1 MPLRIAVVPASTK
14 AGRETIR
21 QLLEAESKPFVRGI
35 YRDPSKAPSDFAEN
49 PNFEAVKGDVGTGAG
64 LDFSSA
70 DAVFYVPPPTYD
82 GTDQGEW
89 ATRSAENVKKAIHD
103 AASVKRLLLFSA
115 LGAQHDHGIGL
126 LCLNHISEVILKDA
140 AQEVV
145 IVRPGFFYDEFAH
158 ALEEAR
164 ADPPF
169 FHSWITPV
177 DHKIPMVSLK
187 DIAKACANALLV
199 GSGKPSPYVFKLFGP
214 RHYSALDIKEGLEQ
228 ATGREVELKAV
239 ERDQL
244 AGFFGQQIPQAHVQE
259 FVGMVTACLPGGII
273 EGDYEYDES
282 TVRGDTELVD
292 TLRELA
298 AK

>member
-1 MPLRIAVVPASTK
+1 MALRIAVVPASTK

-35 YRDPSKAPSDFAEN
+35 YRDPSKAPSDFAQN
-49 PNFEAVKGDVGTGAG
+49 PNFEAVKGDVGAGAG

-70 DAVFYVPPPTYD
+70 DAVFYIPPPTYD

-89 ATRSAENVKKAIHD
+89 ATRCAENVKRAIRD

-126 LCLNHISEVILKDA
+126 LRLNHISETILRDA
-140 AQEVV
+140 AQEV
-145 IVRPGFFYDEFAH
+145 IMVRPGFFYDEFAH

-164 ADPPF
+164 ADPPA

-187 DIAKACANALLV
+187 DIAKACANNLLV
-199 GSGKPSPYVFKLFGP
+199 GPGKPSPHVFKLFGP
-214 RHYSALDIKEGLEQ
+214 RNYSALDVKEAVEQ
-228 ATGREVELKAV
+228 ATGRKVELKAV

-244 AGFFGQQIPQAHVQE
+244 EGFFGQQIPQAHLSE
-259 FVGMVTACLPGGII
+259 FLGMVAATLPGGII
-273 EGDYEYDES
+273 VDDFEDDES
-282 TVRGDTELVD
+282 TMRGNTELVD
-292 TLRELA
+292 GLRELA